1 VGAGSEVLVLD
12 VLGLGPD
19 LAEAYGVAVGRVV
32 WPRHELLDAISHATS
47 LTRDEAAAGVDAL
60 LAGEVLREAEG
71 ESGGIR
77 VVPPALALRTRLVL
91 RRSELA
97 EDHQRLEQADAML
110 AGLQDRW
117 TEARDSQ
124 AARVMEHITG
134 IDVLRGRL
142 EQMAAG
148 TLRETLSLL
157 PAHVLTPES
166 IESGRALDAETL
178 ARGVAVRTVVVESAM
193 RRPATAG
200 YLRWLA
206 EEGAEIRTVAALPL
220 RLVVSD
226 RVMAILPIDAES
238 PRDGALVVR
247 AAGMLTALV
256 ALFET
261 VWRGAKPID
270 APRPPEPVELDD
282 VGTAI
287 LRILSTGATDEAV
300 SRQLGVSVRT
310 VRRSISGLMGQ
321 LEASSRFELGLKL
334 GARGWAEETLP
345 GPH

>member
-1 VGAGSEVLVLD
+1 MLD

-19 LAEAYGVAVGRVV
+19 LVEAYGVAVGRVV
-32 WPRHELLDAISHATS
+32 WSRAELLDAIARTTS
-47 LTRDEAAAGVDAL
+47 LTADQAAAGVAGL
-60 LAGEVLREAEG
+60 LAAGVLREAEG
-71 ESGGIR
+71 KADGIR

-97 EDHQRLEQADAML
+97 ENQQRLEEADAML

-117 TEARDSQ
+117 SEARDSQ
-124 AARVMEHITG
+124 AAQVMEHITG

-166 IESGRALDAETL
+166 IESSRALDAETL
-178 ARGVAVRTVVVESAM
+178 GRGVAVRTVVVESAM

-200 YLRWLA
+200 YLRWLS
-206 EEGAEIRTVAALPL
+206 EQGAEIRTVAALPM

-226 RVMAILPIDAES
+226 RVLAILPIDAES

-247 AAGMLTALV
+247 AAGLLTALV

-270 APRPPEPVELDD
+270 VPRPPEPAELDD

-287 LRILSTGATDEAV
+287 LRILATGATDEAV
-300 SRQLGVSVRT
+300 SRQLGLSVRT

-321 LEASSRFELGLKL
+321 LHASSRFELGLAL
-334 GARGWAEETLP
+334 GARGWSVNELP
-345 GPH
+345 GTDGPGPAAH